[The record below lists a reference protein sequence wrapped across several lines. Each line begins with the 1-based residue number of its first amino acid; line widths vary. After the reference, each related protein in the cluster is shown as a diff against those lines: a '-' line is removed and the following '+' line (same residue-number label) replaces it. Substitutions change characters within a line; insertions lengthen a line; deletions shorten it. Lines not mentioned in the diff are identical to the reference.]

1 MSFVLQGGSM
11 AAGLGDVRTR
21 LHQQMNGEGKEASAE
36 DEEHHHQ
43 QHEQQEQAHAK
54 DPVFVGQDEK
64 NSASVDSKG
73 DSSPVVTPVHE
84 TSEADLD

>member
-1 MSFVLQGGSM
+1 M

-21 LHQQMNGEGKEASAE
+21 LHQQMNGEGKEPSPE

-43 QHEQQEQAHAK
+43 AQQQEQAHAK
-54 DPVFVGQDEK
+54 DPVFVGKEEK
-64 NSASVDSKG
+64 NSASEGSKG
-73 DSSPVVTPVHE
+73 DTSSVVTPVHE

>member
-1 MSFVLQGGSM
+1 MS
-11 AAGLGDVRTR
+11 AGLGDVRTR

-43 QHEQQEQAHAK
+43 EQHQEQAHAK
-54 DPVFVGQDEK
+54 DPVFVGKDEK
-64 NSASVDSKG
+64 NSASEGSKG

>member
-1 MSFVLQGGSM
+1 M

-36 DEEHHHQ
+36 DEEDHHHQ
-43 QHEQQEQAHAK
+43 EQEQQQEQAHAK
-54 DPVFVGQDEK
+54 DPVYVGKDEK
-64 NSASVDSKG
+64 NSASEGSKG

>member
-1 MSFVLQGGSM
+1 M

-21 LHQQMNGEGKEASAE
+21 LHQQMNGEGKEPSSPE
-36 DEEHHHQ
+36 DEEAHAHHHQ
-43 QHEQQEQAHAK
+43 EQQQQKQQESAYA
-54 DPVFVGQDEK
+54 
-64 NSASVDSKG
+64 SASADHKEQKNNASEGSKG